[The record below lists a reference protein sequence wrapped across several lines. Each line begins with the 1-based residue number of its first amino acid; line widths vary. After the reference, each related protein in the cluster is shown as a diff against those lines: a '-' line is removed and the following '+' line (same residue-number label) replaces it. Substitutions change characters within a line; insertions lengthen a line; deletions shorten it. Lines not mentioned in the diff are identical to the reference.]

1 MSKEMG
7 MRFFEFYRRRTR
19 SAVQAK
25 ERLHGIVALQR
36 MQNDGYEFLPRMQ
49 HEVLDVVRRFMDV
62 EHDAVRIGVERKG
75 GRNVLNIDIHLTHD
89 FVQPC
94 EDAAL
99 HEPVGGQW
107 SMVHGKEAK
116 DDTETAAT

>member
-1 MSKEMG
+1 MS
-7 MRFFEFYRRRTR
+7 MRFFDFYRRRAR
-19 SAVQAK
+19 SAAQAK

-36 MQNDGYEFLPRMQ
+36 MQNEGYEFLPRMQ

-62 EHDAVRIGVERKG
+62 EHDTVRIGIDRVEG
-75 GRNVLNIDIHLTHD
+75 HNVLNIDIPLTRA
-89 FVQPC
+89 VVRPC

-107 SMVHGKEAK
+107 SMVHSKEAK
-116 DDTETAAT
+116 DDTEAAAT